1 MDKKGACVMLF
12 IASCS
17 VMSVYL
23 MPLNENNNDEEIPD
37 LSYLGNRVFR
47 QPSPETGKIL
57 ENWNATSDANP
68 EELGEYAE
76 GDILFP
82 RRGKN
87 GLIAESARWP
97 NGVIPYSI
105 DGYFNIDSLNMINR
119 AMSLYHKYTCLKFRK
134 RTSTDTDYISIVNTN
149 TGCWSSVGRIGGKQD
164 VNLQSPSCTYKVG
177 TPIHELMHAAGFLH
191 EQNRFER
198 DDFVTIAWSNIRKG
212 HENNFDKADATK
224 TIGFGIPYDYRSVMH
239 YSSTA
244 FSVNGQKTIIPKDG
258 SKVAKMGQRDG
269 FSKGDLTKINKMY
282 KCPEKTAEIIANGS
296 FTATPSGGNKE
307 NSNPLVEATKDILGL
322 LFHKK

>member
-1 MDKKGACVMLF
+1 MDKKCACALLI
-12 IASCS
+12 IASYS

-23 MPLNENNNDEEIPD
+23 IPLNKDDNDEEMLD
-37 LSYLGNRVFR
+37 LSYLGDRVFR
-47 QPSPETGKIL
+47 QPSTETGKIL
-57 ENWNATSDANP
+57 ENWNVTSDVNP

-82 RRGKN
+82 KRGRN

-97 NGVIPYSI
+97 DGVIPYSI
-105 DGYFNIDSLNMINR
+105 NGYFDIDSLNTINR

-134 RTSTDTDYISIVNTN
+134 RTSADTDYVSIVNTN
-149 TGCWSSVGRIGGKQD
+149 TGCWSSVGRIGGKQE

-177 TPIHELMHAAGFLH
+177 TPVHELMHAAGFLH

-198 DDFVTIAWSNIRKG
+198 DDFVSIAWSNIRKG
-212 HENNFDKADATK
+212 HENNFDKADIAK
-224 TIGFGIPYDYRSVMH
+224 TTGFGVPYDYRSVMH

-258 SKVAKMGQRDG
+258 SKAEKMGQRDG
-269 FSKGDLTKINKMY
+269 FSKGDLTKINEMY
-282 KCPEKTAEIIANGS
+282 KCPEKTAEIISTG
-296 FTATPSGGNKE
+296 FLTVTPSGGNKE
-307 NSNPLVEATKDILGL
+307 NSNPLVEAAKDILGM